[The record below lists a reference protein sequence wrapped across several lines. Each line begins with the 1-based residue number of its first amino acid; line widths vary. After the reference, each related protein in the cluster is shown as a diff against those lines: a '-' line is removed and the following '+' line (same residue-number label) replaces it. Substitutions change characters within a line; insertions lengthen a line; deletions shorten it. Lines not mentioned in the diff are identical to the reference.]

1 MSKEEDV
8 LIDRAGLADKIKKSR
23 LPARLDL
30 LQSLSGLLLFLFMCG
45 HMFFVATILLGRDA
59 MWAVTKFFEGYFF
72 TGGKSYPW
80 IVSIVVGIVA
90 VLFVVHAMLAVRK
103 FPASYK
109 QYHTYRVHMQ
119 GMHHGDTTL
128 WIWQV
133 YTGFAL
139 FFLASAHLYQMFFWP
154 ENIGPYGS
162 GARMW
167 TDMLWPFY
175 LIMLLAIE
183 LHGGIGIYRL
193 AIKWCIPNAPR
204 ATLRKVKWGL
214 TAFFLIIGLLTLVVY
229 MKSGY
234 DHRENPNERYT
245 PSWAVDS
252 VNEGSK

>member
-8 LIDRAGLADKIKKSR
+8 LINRAGLADKVKKSR

-45 HMFFVATILLGRDA
+45 HMFFVATILLGRDV

-103 FPASYK
+103 FPSSYK
-109 QYHTYRVHMQ
+109 QYRAYRVHMK
-119 GMHHGDTTL
+119 GMQHGDTTL

-154 ENIGPYGS
+154 QNIGPYGS
-162 GARMW
+162 GGRMW
-167 TDMLWPFY
+167 TDMLWPYY

-204 ATLRKVKWGL
+204 ATLRKMKWGL
-214 TAFFLIIGLLTLVVY
+214 TAFFLIIGLLTLAAY
-229 MKSGY
+229 MKIGY
-234 DHRENPNERYT
+234 DHRGNPNESYT
-245 PSWAVDS
+245 PSWAVQS